1 MVTRVAT
8 PIPEVTTATAR
19 ARYVRNRRAT
29 RGTFGFVTQ
38 FSDPVSRRVSA
49 PTSPTGRTAVLAH
62 RGASRAE
69 RENTLLAFRF
79 AAEMG
84 ADGVE
89 LDVRRS
95 ADGALIVHHDPY
107 LADGRVIIETLR
119 SDLPVH
125 VPSLDEALDACAGMW
140 VNVEIKNDPNEPDFD
155 PTDRIAETVVAV
167 LLSRGDPERYLIS
180 SFRRETVDAV
190 RRTTSK
196 IPTAWLTV
204 AVASDEMNEVLDSLV
219 ASGHSAV
226 HPWVGGLVQELVEAC
241 HARSLSVNTWTC
253 DDPERMDELR
263 TWKIDAICTNV
274 PDVALKVLGRDQSV

>member
-1 MVTRVAT
+1 
-8 PIPEVTTATAR
+8 
-19 ARYVRNRRAT
+19 
-29 RGTFGFVTQ
+29 
-38 FSDPVSRRVSA
+38 
-49 PTSPTGRTAVLAH
+49 
-62 RGASRAE
+62 
-69 RENTLLAFRF
+69 
-79 AAEMG
+79 
-84 ADGVE
+84 
-89 LDVRRS
+89 
-95 ADGALIVHHDPY
+95 
-107 LADGRVIIETLR
+107 
-119 SDLPVH
+119 
-125 VPSLDEALDACAGMW
+125 MW

-253 DDPERMDELR
+253 DDPERMDELH

-274 PDVALKVLGRDQSV
+274 PDVALKVLRRDQSV